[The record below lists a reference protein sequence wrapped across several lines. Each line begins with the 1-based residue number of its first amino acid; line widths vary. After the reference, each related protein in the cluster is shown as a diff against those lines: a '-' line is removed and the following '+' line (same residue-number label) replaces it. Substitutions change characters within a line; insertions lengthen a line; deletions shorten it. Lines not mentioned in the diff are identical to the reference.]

1 MCIRDR
7 VSTQSTGEGVASQC
21 RVRSPSKESRPSRKP
36 PSSSALAGTRNRLSC
51 TRRALTGSLWATEVR
66 AITRWF
72 GVVCRRKGPHRQAS
86 TPEEALRVHGTRRE
100 RTSWPSCLSFSQVKH
115 KIGRNI
121 AGASLVYQNQPEQC
135 QWRTLP
141 EVPDTAE
148 FRSAS
153 IEPPELHQEGAHAH
167 VPHTRTQPLPN
178 ARQDTRL
185 ETLLAQTES
194 FFKSLGKDQPQRE
207 EQPSEVHVPEVSV
220 GEESVGEDTDRCPLC
235 LENLYQNDEA
245 VHRCLCGC
253 RICLWC
259 FEHQMSKGP
268 EGKCPCC
275 GCVVATEL
283 QGTEHDLDVIDER
296 DLEDRGEESDAS
308 WDLMAEEVAE
318 FEALSLL

>member
-1 MCIRDR
+1 M
-7 VSTQSTGEGVASQC
+7 
-21 RVRSPSKESRPSRKP
+21 PSEITFQGIEAVKE
-36 PSSSALAGTRNRLSC
+36 
-51 TRRALTGSLWATEVR
+51 ATELER
-66 AITRWF
+66 AGRYQESFELYTQGIDWLLVGYRDEKDRTA
-72 GVVCRRKGPHRQAS
+72 K
-86 TPEEALRVHGTRRE
+86 RVLQKKLCEFME
-100 RTSWPSCLSFSQVKH
+100 RAENVKH